1 MKVEFK
7 GNKGEHSAVSRLL
20 FVHCSYKTPTAAV
33 PREGGPLILFQ
44 FIYTSFYG
52 FKTRPF
58 AVVRSGLAIT

>member
-20 FVHCSYKTPTAAV
+20 FVHCSYKTSTAAV

-52 FKTRPF
+52 F
-58 AVVRSGLAIT
+58 